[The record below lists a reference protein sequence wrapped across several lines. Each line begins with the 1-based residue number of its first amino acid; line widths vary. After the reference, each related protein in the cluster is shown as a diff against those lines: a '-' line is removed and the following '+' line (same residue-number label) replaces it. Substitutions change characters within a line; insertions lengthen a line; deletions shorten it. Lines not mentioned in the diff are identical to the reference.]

1 MGRSNFSQSRWRQAA
16 SYFAIAAFSTFL
28 INLIF
33 TLWASIQKRDTISDG
48 VGILLDTNCSTIR
61 MLNTG
66 IHILINVLGIILL
79 AGSNYCMQCLV
90 APTRPEIDDAHARQ
104 RWLDVG
110 VASVRNFRSIT
121 WKKKIV
127 WVLLAASSLPLHL
140 VYNSIVFSS
149 TSVNNYSV
157 LNTNAY
163 ISKNKTESTVSSAE
177 WKSIYAGFLGD
188 NVERMD
194 ATPCMDAYRVA
205 FQSSRGNLLIVSDDK
220 KDENRTSEVFDIS
233 GYPYIWMCGQ
243 SSQKMAS
250 ILAGNSTCEDYLR
263 ELRAKSEGWKPLGSS
278 VKECY
283 SQKTEEHCKLIFSS
297 TLCWTVTAFNLAK
310 GVLML
315 FVAFG
320 MGEEDPLM
328 TIGDAVASF
337 LENQD
342 ESTADMCLKSKD
354 HFVAQH
360 WSKGPIQYDLKQ
372 QRKSVA
378 VTPGGWFMC
387 FLLYFGLIIA
397 CASLLVGGLN
407 HMSGGGDIIK
417 LGLGAMQTNTIL
429 NKGDLG
435 QESILAN
442 ILLVNTPQIVLSLIY
457 FTYNAQYT
465 NISLITEWDRFGND
479 NEAKSLR
486 VSSTR
491 KGDQRDTYFLQ
502 LPYRYSL
509 PLVTFS
515 GGLHWLISQS
525 FFLVNLEVYVPSAD
539 DKSMVRLVEGNSFA
553 GVTACGW
560 SPLGVLCV
568 LVVIIVM
575 MGFLIVA
582 ERRRLRFGVMP
593 VAGSCSAAISAACHP
608 DSDEGNTWEKTLQWG
623 VVDSSAVGHCSF
635 SSGSVS
641 APVRGRLYS

>member
-1 MGRSNFSQSRWRQAA
+1 M
-16 SYFAIAAFSTFL
+16 AFSTFL
-28 INLIF
+28 INFVF
-33 TLWASIQKRDTISDG
+33 TLWASIQRRDTIIDG

-61 MLNTG
+61 MLNIG

-79 AGSNYCMQCLV
+79 AGSNYCMQCLM

-104 RWLDVG
+104 HWLDVG
-110 VASVRNFRSIT
+110 VASLRNFWSIT

-140 VYNSIVFSS
+140 VS
-149 TSVNNYSV
+149 TSMNNYSV
-157 LNTNAY
+157 LSTNAY
-163 ISKNKTESTVSSAE
+163 ISKNETESIVSSAE

-188 NVERMD
+188 NVEKMD

-220 KDENRTSEVFDIS
+220 KDENRT
-233 GYPYIWMCGQ
+233 
-243 SSQKMAS
+243 QKIAG

-263 ELRAKSEGWKPLGSS
+263 ELRPKSEGWKPLGSS

-297 TLCWTVTAFNLAK
+297 TLCWTVTAFNFAK

-360 WSKGPIQYDLKQ
+360 WSKGPIQYDLKP

-378 VTPGGWFMC
+378 VTLGGWFMC
-387 FLLYFGLIIA
+387 FLLYFGLIIV

-417 LGLGAMQTNTIL
+417 LGLGAMQTKTIL
-429 NKGDLG
+429 NRSDLG
-435 QESILAN
+435 QGSILGN
-442 ILLVNTPQIVLSLIY
+442 IMLVNTPQIILSLIY

-465 NISLITEWDRFGND
+465 SISLVTEWDRFGND
-479 NEAKSLR
+479 KEAKSLR

-509 PLVTFS
+509 PLVIFS

-539 DKSMVRLVEGNSFA
+539 GKSMVRLVEGNSFA

-568 LVVIIVM
+568 LVVIIVT

-608 DSDEGNTWEKTLQWG
+608 DSDEGKTWEKALRRG
-623 VVDSSAVGHCSF
+623 MVDSSVVGHCSF

>member
-1 MGRSNFSQSRWRQAA
+1 M
-16 SYFAIAAFSTFL
+16 
-28 INLIF
+28 
-33 TLWASIQKRDTISDG
+33 
-48 VGILLDTNCSTIR
+48 
-61 MLNTG
+61 
-66 IHILINVLGIILL
+66 
-79 AGSNYCMQCLV
+79 

-104 RWLDVG
+104 QWLDVG
-110 VASVRNFRSIT
+110 VASIRNFCNIT

-127 WVLLAASSLPLHL
+127 WVLIAVSSLPLHL
-140 VYNSIVFSS
+140 VYNSIIFSS

-157 LNTNAY
+157 LNTNSY
-163 ISKNKTESTVSSAE
+163 VSKNKTEGALNSAD
-177 WKSIYAGFLGD
+177 WKSMYSDFLGD
-188 NVERMD
+188 NVEEMD
-194 ATPCMDAYRVA
+194 ATRCIDAYRVA
-205 FQSSRGNLLIVSDDK
+205 FQSSRGNLLLVSDDK
-220 KDENRTSEVFDIS
+220 KEENRTAEVFNIS
-233 GYPYIWMCGQ
+233 GYPYLWMCGQ
-243 SSQKMAS
+243 SGERIAG
-250 ILAGNSTCEDYLR
+250 ILAGNSTCEDYLV
-263 ELRAKSEGWKPLGSS
+263 ELRTTSGGWKPLGSS

-283 SQKTEEHCKLIFSS
+283 SQKTEEHCKLLFSS
-297 TLCWTVTAFNLAK
+297 TLSWTVTAFNFAK

-328 TIGDAVASF
+328 TIGDAVTSF
-337 LENQD
+337 LEDQD

-360 WSKGPIQYDLKQ
+360 WSKGPIQYDFKP

-378 VTPGGWFMC
+378 VSPGAWFLC

-417 LGLGAMQTNTIL
+417 LGLGAMQTKTIL
-429 NKGDLG
+429 NTGDMSQG
-435 QESILAN
+435 SILAN
-442 ILLVNTPQIVLSLIY
+442 ILLVNTPQIILSLMY

-465 NISLITEWDRFGND
+465 RISLITEWDRFGNEK
-479 NEAKSLR
+479 EAKSLR

-491 KGDQRDTYFLQ
+491 RGAQRDTYFLQ
-502 LPYRYSL
+502 LPYRYSF
-509 PLVTFS
+509 PLVIFS

-539 DKSMVRLVEGNSFA
+539 GRSMVRLVEGNSSA

-560 SPLGVLCV
+560 SPFGVLCV
-568 LVVIIVM
+568 LVVTIFM
-575 MGFLIVA
+575 MGFLVVT

-608 DSDEGNTWEKTLQWG
+608 DSDEGKMWEKTLRWG
-623 VVDSSAVGHCSF
+623 VVDSSTVGHCSF
-635 SSGSVS
+635 SSEPVSV
-641 APVRGRLYS
+641 PTRGRLYS